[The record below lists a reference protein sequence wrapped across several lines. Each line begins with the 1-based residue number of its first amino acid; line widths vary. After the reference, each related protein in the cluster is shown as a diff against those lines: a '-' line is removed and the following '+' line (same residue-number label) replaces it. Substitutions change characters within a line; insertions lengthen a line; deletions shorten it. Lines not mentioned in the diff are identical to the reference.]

1 MNRMQ
6 RLISGVAVLA
16 VAAGSCVLALA
27 LPHSEPISV
36 AAERVVSS
44 SEPITIVCSGGLTRT
59 FESGLDV
66 TDVNE
71 DVSVDSW
78 VLGTADTV
86 GGAAPAVTF
95 AGDDVTTA
103 GPLAFEASTGALE
116 GVVTTQAGENTEH
129 TLLAGGT
136 LHVASDGDLR
146 GTAMNPCQSASM
158 DQWLVGSQSG
168 VGTSNEILLAN
179 PGLTPVTVRLAAY
192 GSVGRL
198 DLGSYSQVTVAA
210 QTSQRVSLD
219 GIVESDSR
227 IAVHVTTDSGAV
239 AASMQEITLDGAR
252 AAGVSFVTPG
262 DSGTDLIIP
271 GVNAT
276 DGETASLE
284 APTLRIVNPGSEPA
298 TVDVYTRDDDEEEE
312 LAGGQG
318 LTVAPGTV
326 LDLSLAGLSPGFH
339 SLRLSSSSEIAAG
352 VELHRQSGDTA
363 PRDIAWAAARPGQ
376 ETGAVV
382 TGPLHGALVVTP
394 TTPGEVTVTATPIDA
409 DGSLLDE
416 ITATVPDASTASLSL
431 PEGAVAVVFRADAP
445 VAAAAVTQSTVTDG
459 SAIDWIAP
467 FAPDSQVLTRRVA
480 VQ

>member
-16 VAAGSCVLALA
+16 AAAGSCVLALA

-44 SEPITIVCSGGLTRT
+44 SEPITIVCSGGLSRT
-59 FESGLDV
+59 FENGLDV
-66 TDVNE
+66 TEVTE
-71 DVSVDSW
+71 DVRVESW
-78 VLGTADTV
+78 VLGTKD
-86 GGAAPAVTF
+86 GLEGAAPTVTF
-95 AGDDVTTA
+95 SGSGVAAV
-103 GPLAFEASTGALE
+103 GPLAFEASSEAREGAA
-116 GVVTTQAGENTEH
+116 TTQADGNPEQI
-129 TLLAGGT
+129 LLAGGT

-198 DLGSYSQVTVAA
+198 DLGSSSRVTVDA
-210 QTSQRVSLD
+210 QTVQRVSLD

-227 IAVHVTTDSGAV
+227 IAVHVTTDAGAV

-262 DSGTDLIIP
+262 QSGTDLIIP
-271 GVNAT
+271 GINAT
-276 DGETASLE
+276 EGQTANLE
-284 APTLRIVNPGSEPA
+284 APTLRIVNPGTQAA

-339 SLRLSSSSEIAAG
+339 SLRLRSSSEIAAG

-363 PRDIAWAAARPGQ
+363 PRDIAWATARPAQ

-394 TTPGEVTVTATPIDA
+394 TTAGEAMVTATPIAA

-416 ITATVPDASTASLSL
+416 ITVTVPEASTASLSL

-445 VAAAAVTQSTVTDG
+445 IAAAAVTQSAVTDG
-459 SAIDWIAP
+459 NAIDWVAP
-467 FAPDSQVLTRRVA
+467 FAPDSQVMTRRVA
-480 VQ
+480 VD